1 MKNHNEYTL
10 RMNIYHIDLDILY
23 SQMESEV
30 LLLICNTTILETPIF
45 GTSVLST
52 DFISTRV
59 I

>member
-1 MKNHNEYTL
+1 
-10 RMNIYHIDLDILY
+10 MNIYHIDLDILY

>member
-1 MKNHNEYTL
+1 
-10 RMNIYHIDLDILY
+10 MNIYHIDLDILY
-23 SQMESEV
+23 SQTESEV